1 MPSDDSKPA
10 ANLVIPWPWIL
21 PLLLGLAGGGA
32 GGTLLSRPV
41 MAGPVDPVPAVTREE
56 IEGII
61 DMKFREHDAYLLQKI
76 ELLLAREKL
85 ANSSP

>member
-1 MPSDDSKPA
+1 MSTSDKPA
-10 ANLVIPWPWIL
+10 PNLVIPWPWIL
-21 PLLLGLAGGGA
+21 PLLVGLAGGGA

-41 MAGPVDPVPAVTREE
+41 MASPADLAPPVTREE

-85 ANSSP
+85 ANSAP